1 MMMEGNET
9 AQERTL
15 DTPPHPLPTAAET
28 THAPSSSNGNGS
40 NSDLVNHNNDE
51 DSEETNNNNNNLS
64 YCSSGWNETATEQQ
78 QQQPPPLSLSAP
90 EDEEYQPQ
98 EPPGSHPMTTAS
110 LRDAAG
116 SLETM
121 TVGREV
127 QEDPSESIL
136 SSFPQNANQ
145 QQMMMQPNTTTWE
158 SAPFVAVH
166 DYEEEKTISDGNNTS
181 SRTMFAQVMSSM
193 PSQDHPAMLRSLPPV
208 LPETISSPASTAA
221 AAADASIEP
230 PTVAVADA
238 EVQQAAAVAAAAATP
253 LSDEQTN
260 AALAALQE
268 ASILLNQHHHHHHP
282 QQQQPPPPQVMQD
295 QRPVPVDTF
304 PGGTAAPQN
313 MAEVV
318 PVDDHPL
325 PAAAAGG
332 GGGGGSTHTR
342 EDFAAVV
349 SSTGMTTMTTTDS
362 VTRFPAAVVEIAPA
376 SSSNFSLTSSTLH
389 DDSYAAGVPASSLPQ
404 DGITKRYGTRKRK
417 QPPTMQQDEDDE
429 QEQQQP
435 MIEDENDHDDDEPDH
450 DSHHSQEEHLSSS
463 GLARSST
470 TSTNHATAAMT
481 NTTRRSAPKRVSW
494 EDRMEM
500 LQRYKQEHG
509 DLLIPIRYKQ
519 NPSLGKF
526 VHNTREQYKLFHKRT
541 PEGYKKK
548 CSLTAERIAQL
559 DDIGFVWSTER
570 TKRQNEDWEGRL
582 EQLKEYKKEH
592 GVRVCIGR
600 HMMLPTWCVLFAC
613 RAGAP

>member
-64 YCSSGWNETATEQQ
+64 YCSSGWNETATEQ

-166 DYEEEKTISDGNNTS
+166 DYEQEKTISDGNNTS

-208 LPETISSPASTAA
+208 LPETISSPAST

-268 ASILLNQHHHHHHP
+268 ASILLNQHHHHHHQ
-282 QQQQPPPPQVMQD
+282 QQQQPPPQVMQN

-325 PAAAAGG
+325 PAAAAA
-332 GGGGGSTHTR
+332 GGGGSTHTR
-342 EDFAAVV
+342 EDLAAVV

-389 DDSYAAGVPASSLPQ
+389 DDSYGAGVPASSLPQ

-429 QEQQQP
+429 QQQQQQQQP
-435 MIEDENDHDDDEPDH
+435 MMEDENDHDDDEPDH

-613 RAGAP
+613 RVGAP